1 MAAEVG
7 YLAAAAGGFVSFL
20 SPCVLPLVPA
30 YLCYLA
36 GTTYDDLAERA
47 SADAALTRKVTLMS
61 LCFVLGFSTV
71 FVALGASAS
80 LVNELIRPHLDVL
93 ARIAGVLIVVFGL
106 HMTGLLRIPFLY
118 REARLKAATGNLRA
132 PGAYLLGAAFGF
144 GWTPC
149 IGPILATILA
159 LAANEQSVLGG
170 ASLLAVYAMGL
181 GIPFILAALA
191 VRGFLSF
198 ARDFRRH
205 LRKVEIATGAMLI
218 LTGVLILTDRLSLI
232 AIWMLDT
239 FPVLGEIG

>member
-1 MAAEVG
+1 MAASMS
-7 YLAAAAGGFVSFL
+7 YLVAAGGGLVSFL

-36 GTTYDDLAERA
+36 GTTYDDLDRRA
-47 SADAALTRKVTLMS
+47 GADTTLTRRVVVMAAF
-61 LCFVLGFSTV
+61 FVLGFSTV

-80 LVNELIRPHLDVL
+80 AVNELIRPHLREL
-93 ARIAGVLIVVFGL
+93 AYVAGAIIILFGVHMMGVLRL
-106 HMTGLLRIPFLY
+106 PFLY
-118 REARLKAATGNLRA
+118 REARFEVATQNLRA

-159 LAANEQSVLGG
+159 IAANEQNVAAG
-170 ASLLAVYAMGL
+170 AGLLAIYALGL
-181 GIPFILAALA
+181 GVPFILAALA
-191 VRGFLSF
+191 VRGFLGF
-198 ARDFRRH
+198 VKNFRRH
-205 LRKVEIATGAMLI
+205 LRTVEIGTGAL
-218 LTGVLILTDRLSLI
+218 LAVTGVLIITNDLQMI

>member
-1 MAAEVG
+1 MALDIG
-7 YLAAAAGGFVSFL
+7 YAAAAVGGFASFL

-36 GTTYDDLAERA
+36 GTTYDELAEKA
-47 SADAALTRKVTLMS
+47 SNDSALTRRVTLMS
-61 LCFVLGFSTV
+61 VCFVLGFSIV

-93 ARIAGVLIVVFGL
+93 AKVAGVLIIVFGL
-106 HMTGLLRIPFLY
+106 HMTGLVRIPFLY
-118 REARLKAATGNLRA
+118 REARLSAGTRNLRA
-132 PGAYLLGAAFGF
+132 PGAVLLGGAFGF

-170 ASLLAVYAMGL
+170 ASLLAVYALGL
-181 GIPFILAALA
+181 GIPFILAALG
-191 VRGFLSF
+191 VRWFLSF
-198 ARDFRRH
+198 AGNFRKH
-205 LRKVEIATGAMLI
+205 LRKVEIVTGAMLM
-218 LTGVLILTDRLSLI
+218 LTGLLILTDRLSLI

-239 FPVLGEIG
+239 FPVLGQIG